1 MRHSSSL
8 LSFVLIP
15 VLVTAPLSAQ
25 VAEPADATGDA
36 AISQD
41 LQIRMAAGPGSAV
54 INSEAAA
61 GFTVEVTR
69 PDNVPV
75 RDAAVALR
83 LPDVDPTGVFPD
95 GSHSAVG
102 YTDES
107 GHTHFP
113 AIKWGGTPGLVAVR
127 VTAVKGTSHT
137 GILVDE
143 RLLSVSVPAT
153 VLQPL
158 SPASAPPAVVRRVQP
173 DEGIPAPAS
182 VLPPTAPPLK
192 PEPSVSVTNSAPLQS
207 KPHSHAKWI
216 VIAAIAA
223 GAGAGLAFAGKG
235 KSGAAASP
243 PPSLSIGPPSV
254 SVGHP

>member
-1 MRHSSSL
+1 MRHLSLL

-15 VLVTAPLSAQ
+15 VLVSAPLSAQ
-25 VAEPADATGDA
+25 LAERTDATGDA
-36 AISQD
+36 AVSRD
-41 LQIRMAAGPGSAV
+41 LQIRMAAGDPGRAE
-54 INSEAAA
+54 INSKATA
-61 GFTVEVTR
+61 GFTVEVTS
-69 PDNVPV
+69 PDGLPV

-95 GSHSAVG
+95 GSHSSVG
-102 YTDES
+102 YTDDS
-107 GHTHFP
+107 GHVHFA
-113 AIKWGGTPGLVAVR
+113 AIKWGGTPGLAALR
-127 VTAVKGTSHT
+127 VTAVKGTSHA

-143 RLLSVSVPAT
+143 TLLPVSVPAT
-153 VLQPL
+153 PSQPP
-158 SPASAPPAVVRRVQP
+158 SGVPASALAEPLAQP
-173 DEGIPAPAS
+173 IEKISAPGS
-182 VLPPTAPPLK
+182 RLAPVATLK

-207 KPHSHAKWI
+207 KPHSHTKWI

-235 KSGAAASP
+235 KSAASVSP